1 MISVPL
7 TDLYIVLYMPFLF
20 SIPKRRMICSQSEDV
35 LDWEFHEKAALV
47 GRNNFFLF
55 GWETGFESHP
65 VYCACIKKQLK
76 S

>member
-1 MISVPL
+1 
-7 TDLYIVLYMPFLF
+7 
-20 SIPKRRMICSQSEDV
+20 MICSQSEDV

-65 VYCACIKKQLK
+65 VYCAYIKKQLK
-76 S
+76 EALSTTGAWRKRQRDLLRAKTRETW

>member
-47 GRNNFFLF
+47 GSNNFFLF
-55 GWETGFESHP
+55 G
-65 VYCACIKKQLK
+65 
-76 S
+76 